1 MSNLKVVEAFQAMN
15 TPKAL
20 RALDDELEAAGLDH
34 ASVVVIIDRDEIDV
48 RRLGSKTTV
57 GAAYMLLD
65 IAKQTL
71 LSMEFED

>member
-1 MSNLKVVEAFQAMN
+1 MSGLKVVEAFQAMS

-20 RALDDELEAAGLDH
+20 RALADELERDGEEH
-34 ASVVVIIDRDEIDV
+34 ISVVLIIDRDEVDV
-48 RRLGSKTTV
+48 RGLGTKTTV

-71 LSMEFED
+71 LSSEFES

>member
-1 MSNLKVVEAFQAMN
+1 MSGLKVVEAFKAMN

-20 RALDDELEAAGLDH
+20 RALADEMEAAGLDNT
-34 ASVVVIIDRDEIDV
+34 SVVVIIDRDEIDV
-48 RRLGSKTTV
+48 RGLGTKTTV

-71 LSMEFED
+71 LNMEFEG